1 MRYSILIV
9 AAIIAIGVGAI
20 LVYTQKPF
28 DAKYDYINN
37 PKEEVSV
44 KIPKGA
50 SNPDC
55 GKCYVPSVIKVVLGV
70 NNTVR
75 WTNLDDVPN
84 SVINDKGFF
93 DSGPIMSNQTWSFVF
108 QKVGMYQYHSESY
121 PWMKGE
127 VIVMKKEYAQ

>member
-1 MRYSILIV
+1 MGVGTILI
-9 AAIIAIGVGAI
+9 
-20 LVYTQKPF
+20 YTQKPF

-75 WTNLDDVPN
+75 WTNLDDVPS
-84 SVINDKGFF
+84 SVINDKGFS
-93 DSGPIMSNQTWSFVF
+93 DSGPIRISSNPINFR
-108 QKVGMYQYHSESY
+108 
-121 PWMKGE
+121 
-127 VIVMKKEYAQ
+127 